1 MIYLPDLQAVV
12 TPRAKLRGMRCVVV
26 DNDKELAASISAL
39 LRSQGLDVVG
49 TAHSGAEAIELMERL
64 QPDVALVD
72 IELGDADGLALSHL
86 LASRVPATRIILISS
101 YGSDDLGDLITTSPA
116 AGFLPKNELRAAAI
130 ARVLG

>member
-1 MIYLPDLQAVV
+1 MRQQYAVAERRCERDEGRRSHS
-12 TPRAKLRGMRCVVV
+12 PARAKLRGIRYVVV
-26 DNDKELAASISAL
+26 DNNKELAASISAL

-64 QPDVALVD
+64 QPDVA
-72 IELGDADGLALSHL
+72 
-86 LASRVPATRIILISS
+86 SRLPATKIILISS
-101 YGSDDLGDLITTSPA
+101 YGPDDLGDLVTASPA

>member
-1 MIYLPDLQAVV
+1 
-12 TPRAKLRGMRCVVV
+12 MRCVVV

-72 IELGDADGLALSHL
+72 IELGDTDGLALSHL

-101 YGSDDLGDLITTSPA
+101 YGPDDLGDLVTASPA
-116 AGFLPKNELRAAAI
+116 AGFLSKNELRAAAI

>member
-1 MIYLPDLQAVV
+1 
-12 TPRAKLRGMRCVVV
+12 MRCVVV
-26 DNDKELAASISAL
+26 DNNKELAASISAL

-101 YGSDDLGDLITTSPA
+101 YGPDDLGDLIRASPA
-116 AGFLPKNELRAAAI
+116 AGFLPKSDLRAVAI

>member
-1 MIYLPDLQAVV
+1 
-12 TPRAKLRGMRCVVV
+12 MRCVVV
-26 DNDKELAASISAL
+26 DNDKEFAASISAL

-64 QPDVALVD
+64 QPDVAFVD

-86 LASRVPATRIILISS
+86 LASRLPATKIILISS
-101 YGSDDLGDLITTSPA
+101 YGPDDLGDLVTASPA